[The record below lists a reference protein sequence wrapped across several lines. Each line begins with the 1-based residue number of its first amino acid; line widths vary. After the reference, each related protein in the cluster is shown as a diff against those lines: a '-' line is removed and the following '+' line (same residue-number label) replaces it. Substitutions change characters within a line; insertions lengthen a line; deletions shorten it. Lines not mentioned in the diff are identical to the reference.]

1 MIYRL
6 RRKFIIISTVSVLAV
21 VALVFGVILTLNL
34 STMNRNMDLLA
45 DRVSEGGG
53 RFPDTFDQKLP
64 IDNKVP
70 PKKEPN
76 FEFITPE
83 TPFSTRHFTVFFDSN
98 GEVEK
103 THTESIFAIDD
114 ETAIEYAQWV
124 IDGNLTRGWKSNY
137 RYKAFDTEFGKG
149 VVFVDGSMS
158 RSVLMQSTAT
168 SGIVLLGCAA
178 LVLIFLLSKKAV
190 KPIAESYEKQKQF
203 VTDANHELKTPL
215 TLILVNLDIAETEL
229 GKNEWLDDIR
239 GEGHRMAELV
249 NQLVALSRMDEDGHR
264 MNITEVSFGELVAD
278 TVAEFE
284 PLAKERGK
292 ELVAS
297 IDKEITYR
305 GDEAL
310 LHRLVGILMD
320 NAIKYCDGGG
330 EISVTLRRG
339 RRVVLTVE
347 NTYAAIGELELN
359 RLFDRF
365 YRADKARKFTGG
377 YGVGFSMAKAIIE
390 NHKGEITAYR
400 KDATHIG
407 FKVVLRLFFQ
417 GYAHADSPKYCRD
430 MGRLLYSGIE
440 EITPNLIKN
449 LVSIRSEAFS

>member
-6 RRKFIIISTVSVLAV
+6 QKRFILICTVSVLTV
-21 VALVFGVILTLNL
+21 IALVFGVILVLNI
-34 STMNRNMDLLA
+34 SSMNRNMDMLA

-53 RFPDTFDQKLP
+53 RFPGSMDEKPQPDKM
-64 IDNKVP
+64 P
-70 PKKEPN
+70 PRNEQD

-83 TPFSTRHFTVFFDSN
+83 TPFSTRHFTVFFDKN

-103 THTESIFAIDD
+103 THTESIYAVTEDV
-114 ETAIEYAQWV
+114 AIEYAEKV
-124 IDGNLTRGWKSNY
+124 LDDKDARGWIDNY
-137 RYKAFDTEFGKG
+137 RYKVFATDMGTG

-158 RSVLMQSTAT
+158 RSSLMQSMTIA
-168 SGIVLLGCAA
+168 GLVLLGCAA
-178 LVLIFLLSKKAV
+178 LVLILTFLLSKKAV

-203 VTDANHELKTPL
+203 ITDANHELKTPL
-215 TLILVNLDIAETEL
+215 TLILANLDIAEAEL

-239 GEGHRMAELV
+239 AEGHRMTELV
-249 NQLVALSRMDEDGHR
+249 NQLVALSRMDEEGQPL
-264 MNITEVSFGELVAD
+264 NITEVALGKLVTD

-292 ELVAS
+292 ALTSNIEKGIS
-297 IDKEITYR
+297 YC

-320 NAIKYCDGGG
+320 NAIKYCDQGG

-339 RRVVLTVE
+339 RRIVLTVE
-347 NTYAAIGELELN
+347 NTYAAVGETPLN

-377 YGVGFSMAKAIIE
+377 YGVGLSMAKAIVE
-390 NHKGEITAYR
+390 NHKGEITAY
-400 KDATHIG
+400 KKGSTHIG
-407 FKVVLRLFFQ
+407 FKVVL
-417 GYAHADSPKYCRD
+417 
-430 MGRLLYSGIE
+430 
-440 EITPNLIKN
+440 
-449 LVSIRSEAFS
+449 